1 MSPSAL
7 VFMVTVWSAVVA
19 LAVFCFVQVLR
30 RNGKDGP

>member
-7 VFMVTVWSAVVA
+7 IFMVTVWSAIVVWT
-19 LAVFCFVQVLR
+19 VYCFVQVLR